1 MFVSMY
7 WRFQTHS
14 VMPRREKSSP
24 KWYSTQAVEERSTTP
39 RRSDKRCILGLVLF
53 EYWCVAVVLDRY
65 LWYLICWIVI
75 YCIYVCCCLYII
87 YLFLRLPDREVDKIE
102 KNKKILMFIGYG
114 SCGGRRGWS
123 GLPSGSY
130 VCRRRANVIAG
141 SAWTYVSYV
150 HRSGG
155 TDERKG
161 LRFDGSTWPT
171 NVS

>member
-1 MFVSMY
+1 MIFDM
-7 WRFQTHS
+7 
-14 VMPRREKSSP
+14 
-24 KWYSTQAVEERSTTP
+24 
-39 RRSDKRCILGLVLF
+39 
-53 EYWCVAVVLDRY
+53 LDCY
-65 LWYLICWIVI
+65 I
-75 YCIYVCCCLYII
+75 LYICLMLFI
-87 YLFLRLPDREVDKIE
+87 YYIPIFEAPRPGGRQNRK

-114 SCGGRRGWS
+114 SRGGRRGWS
-123 GLPSGSY
+123 GLPRGSY

-141 SAWTYVSYV
+141 SAWTYVVYV